1 MKHLFYAV
9 FSNMIRYDI
18 FIAVEAVL
26 IVSKVTTSQPN
37 RQSPRHPHAKSTE
50 LKATSALICL
60 SKTPEPPTSQPSPA
74 RQSNQPNAPHFQA
87 CQGTAGG
94 LSTGQWQSSSI
105 RLRPSIQ
112 LSQFQPCG
120 AFDFHTVRFNCG
132 VDYLSGRS
140 RLRGSCGDSLAPG
153 LLPLRILSIRML
165 CRRRVGPTAA

>member
-1 MKHLFYAV
+1 
-9 FSNMIRYDI
+9 MIRYDV

-26 IVSKVTTSQPN
+26 SVKKDNQPAQPSIEGRRHPATAPATT
-37 RQSPRHPHAKSTE
+37 PHAKVQ
-50 LKATSALICL
+50 ATSALICL
-60 SKTPEPPTSQPSPA
+60 SKTPEPPTSQPSPVQA
-74 RQSNQPNAPHFQA
+74 EQSAKRA
-87 CQGTAGG
+87 TCQGTAGG

-140 RLRGSCGDSLAPG
+140 RLRGSCGDSLALG

-165 CRRRVGPTAA
+165 W